1 MYAQDIFR
9 GHKKHLVVLIWDAVH
24 ACRAYSKKS
33 EHYMTSQLDV
43 TQKYLDTM
51 LPTIS
56 QLQCELIS
64 FSTLFLLSFR

>member
-1 MYAQDIFR
+1 MAQMYAQDIFR

-51 LPTIS
+51 LPTVFHS
-56 QLQCELIS
+56 VN
-64 FSTLFLLSFR
+64 